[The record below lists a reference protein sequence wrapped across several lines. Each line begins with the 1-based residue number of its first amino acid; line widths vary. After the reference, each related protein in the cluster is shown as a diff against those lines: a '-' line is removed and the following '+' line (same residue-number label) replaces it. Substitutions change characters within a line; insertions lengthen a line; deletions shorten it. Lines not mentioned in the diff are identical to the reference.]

1 MWSTRRGLPIKND
14 TKTVFVFI
22 PPKAKAKPVLPVQD
36 SVSVSAVA
44 TCKREADD
52 VRDVGPTDQ
61 PAVAEVSMDTREP
74 LSTSETV
81 SDETV
86 KEIRGPKYAHAKPSE
101 EPVLFTALKLRTP
114 TAALEVDETLDR
126 VELTEFG
133 PAESPLRELATIGV
147 LTRHGITTEQVT
159 RFYESLYTASGG
171 TRIFFMVR
179 AILLIM
185 LFKYLLCTTLEQ
197 QQINNLGL

>member
-1 MWSTRRGLPIKND
+1 LGFLYRRELVASLSPSVSTRRGLP
-14 TKTVFVFI
+14 TKTMRKPFLFFRS
-22 PPKAKAKPVLPVQD
+22 KAKAKPVLPIQD

-52 VRDVGPTDQ
+52 MRDVGPTDQ
-61 PAVAEVSMDTREP
+61 PVVAEVSIDTREP

-86 KEIRGPKYAHAKPSE
+86 KEMRGPKYVHAKPSD
-101 EPVLFTALKLRTP
+101 EPALFTALKLRTP
-114 TAALEVDETLDR
+114 TAVLEVDQTLDR

-147 LTRHGITTEQVT
+147 LARHGITTEQVT
-159 RFYESLYTASGG
+159 SFDESFVHCVSRPFVFSKRVSTK
-171 TRIFFMVR
+171 RKEKR
-179 AILLIM
+179 
-185 LFKYLLCTTLEQ
+185 
-197 QQINNLGL
+197 